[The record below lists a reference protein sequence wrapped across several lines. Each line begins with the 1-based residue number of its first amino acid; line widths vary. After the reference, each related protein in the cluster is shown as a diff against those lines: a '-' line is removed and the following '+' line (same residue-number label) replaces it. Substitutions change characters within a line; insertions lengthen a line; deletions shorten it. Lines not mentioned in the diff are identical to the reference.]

1 MNVNFILSQGNDDK
15 QLMYSKS
22 DNIEVDIMIDN
33 ESDEIIKDLFL
44 SLLTRYQ
51 ITSMKGMDFVFDNIG
66 ELY

>member
-51 ITSMKGMDFVFDNIG
+51 ITSMKDMDFVFDNIG

>member
-51 ITSMKGMDFVFDNIG
+51 ITSMKGMDFVFGNIG